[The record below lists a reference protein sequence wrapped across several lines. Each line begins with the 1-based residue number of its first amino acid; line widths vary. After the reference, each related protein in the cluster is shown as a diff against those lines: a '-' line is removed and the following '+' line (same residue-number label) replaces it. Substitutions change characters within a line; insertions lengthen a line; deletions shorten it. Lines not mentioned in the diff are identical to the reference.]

1 MINCLKCYHCK
12 RIGDKIYCPFF
23 DINPCHRGKHIIIL
37 PKGERLQP
45 KPKPK
50 PAKKKHLK
58 FSTDTLTTR
67 TATYKHRKFIFESV
81 MNGVPFTYIASKLN
95 IKANT
100 ISAFVHRNLER
111 NNVKLWDLKNCIID

>member
-12 RIGDKIYCPFF
+12 RICDKIYCPFF
-23 DINPCHRGKHIIIL
+23 TINPCHRGKHIIIL
-37 PKGERLQP
+37 PKDERLQH
-45 KPKPK
+45 KPKS
-50 PAKKKHLK
+50 AKKKHLK

-67 TATYKHRKFIFESV
+67 SATYKHRKFIFESV
-81 MNGVPFTYIASKLN
+81 MKDVPFTSIGAKLN

-100 ISAFVHRNLER
+100 ISAFVHRSLER